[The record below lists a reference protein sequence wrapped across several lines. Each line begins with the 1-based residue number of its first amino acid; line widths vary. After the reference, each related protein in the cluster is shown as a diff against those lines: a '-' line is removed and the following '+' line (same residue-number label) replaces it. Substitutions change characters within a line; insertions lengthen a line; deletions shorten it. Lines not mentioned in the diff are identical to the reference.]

1 MQQLQ
6 EGRFNHDVVHA
17 TIASASASSAAAV
30 TCCEALAHHVHL
42 IEMQQMQKGQFNHD
56 IVHATIA
63 SAAAAVTC
71 LKALAHQVHLKGHRL
86 QFAGTMR
93 SHVLV
98 QPCLCQNV
106 CTCNKCNSGGSISSG
121 NLGGQQMARSSS
133 NDASVTS
140 YRSSSTLLK
149 PVHLMSNTRQG
160 SRSQTQCTAM
170 STVHATNRA
179 TAAAAAL
186 CVEALAHHLNL
197 QEGQPI
203 AECKQFS
210 IAQSKLAGSSA
221 AALHVL
227 LTLLLPVLF
236 SSSLHP
242 PAALQP
248 LPAGKRNTKA
258 QHSHDAAAA
267 AAAAAGQAKQI
278 RRKKE
283 DKWVPTCTSA
293 PPSSLKACLLVDS
306 FLNACSHR
314 PYSSSSSRIVADQ
327 QEVTQVLGQI
337 HAPR

>member
-17 TIASASASSAAAV
+17 TIASASASAAAAV

-42 IEMQQMQKGQFNHD
+42 KEMQQMQKGQFNHD

-71 LKALAHQVHLKGHRL
+71 FKALAHQVHLKGHRL

-98 QPCLCQNV
+98 QPCLCQNI
-106 CTCNKCNSGGSISSG
+106 CTCNTCNSGGSISSG
-121 NLGGQQMARSSS
+121 NLGGQQMAGSSS

-149 PVHLMSNTRQG
+149 PVHLMSNTREG

-179 TAAAAAL
+179 TAAAAAAL

-210 IAQSKLAGSSA
+210 IEVEASWQQCGCPARVADTAAAGAVLIIVTPTCCSA
-221 AALHVL
+221 A
-227 LTLLLPVLF
+227 
-236 SSSLHP
+236 SSSW
-242 PAALQP
+242 
-248 LPAGKRNTKA
+248 KA
-258 QHSHDAAAA
+258 QHKSTAFT
-267 AAAAAGQAKQI
+267 
-278 RRKKE
+278 RRRCCCCWTSKTDQKE
-283 DKWVPTCTSA
+283 K
-293 PPSSLKACLLVDS
+293 
-306 FLNACSHR
+306 R
-314 PYSSSSSRIVADQ
+314 
-327 QEVTQVLGQI
+327 G
-337 HAPR
+337 